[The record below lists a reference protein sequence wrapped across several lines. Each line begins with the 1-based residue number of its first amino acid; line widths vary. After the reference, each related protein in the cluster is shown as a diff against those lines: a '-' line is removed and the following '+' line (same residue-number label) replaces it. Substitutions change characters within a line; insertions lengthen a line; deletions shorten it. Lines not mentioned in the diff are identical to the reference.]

1 MTYHERRW
9 SVPQAN
15 PAPPFMPREPFFF
28 PASLLYLEGPY
39 DGSLS
44 ANNTR
49 YRIVERKLT
58 VNKVIRIAR
67 FFSVLAVTA
76 LAALPASPAATDPE
90 SEGAPTRSAAPFETA
105 KLRADTARLKVAQV
119 PLSFEANQG
128 QTDSAVKFL
137 SRGDGYALFLTPT
150 EAVFKLHKTASTG
163 KEPSVVRMKL

>member
-1 MTYHERRW
+1 MTDHERRW
-9 SVPQAN
+9 SVPHAN
-15 PAPPFMPREPFFF
+15 PAPPFMRREPFSF

-76 LAALPASPAATDPE
+76 QAALPASPAATDPE
-90 SEGAPTRSAAPFETA
+90 REGAPTRSAAPFETA
-105 KLRADTARLKVAQV
+105 KLRAGNARLNMARI

-128 QTDSAVKFL
+128 QTDSVVKFF

-150 EAVFKLHKTASTG
+150 EAVFKLRQAASAA
-163 KEPSVVRMKL
+163 PARFRLSI

>member
-1 MTYHERRW
+1 MTDHERRW
-9 SVPQAN
+9 SVPHAN
-15 PAPPFMPREPFFF
+15 PAPPFMRREPFSF

-76 LAALPASPAATDPE
+76 LAAIPASPEATDPE
-90 SEGAPTRSAAPFETA
+90 SEGAATRSAARTETP
-105 KLRADTARLKVAQV
+105 KMSVGKARLKMAQV

-128 QTDSAVKFL
+128 QTDGVVKFF
-137 SRGDGYALFLTPT
+137 SRGDGYALFLTQT
-150 EAVFKLHKTASTG
+150 EAV
-163 KEPSVVRMKL
+163 